1 MLLRWLIKL
10 GSSPESHLLFVA
22 LTIKEC
28 RVKMLLRSIKD
39 HILQV
44 LPLVLNLKLKKMKTK
59 ITGTD
64 LLSVGYKQSAVLG
77 LALQVAG
84 ILEGKTE
91 KTTLLELL
99 KKIKENPENY
109 LDDPV
114 WEEVATKLIEEANAP
129 TDEIIPLEET
139 AKEYRVFGAE
149 HIDEGARNQMQIA
162 MKLPVAVAG
171 ALMPD
176 AHQGYGLPIGGV
188 LATRNAI
195 IPYGV
200 GVDIGC
206 RMALSIYDIPENHFY
221 ENQAKYKREL
231 IANTKFGAGHGF
243 HGQYKAGHDIL
254 DREEFNLTPFIKK
267 LQDKAWSQLGTSGGG
282 NHFVEFGI
290 IEFEQR
296 DEILNVDKGRYVA
309 LLTHSGSRGMGAT
322 IAGYYTK
329 LAKELCKLPA
339 EASNLAYLDMNSQE
353 GMEYWLA
360 MNLAGDYASACHQV
374 IHDKMQKAIG
384 GTLLAKVENHHNF
397 AWKEI
402 WNGEEVIVHRKGAT
416 PASKGV
422 MGIIPGSM
430 TAPGFLVRGKGE
442 TKAINSASHGAGRQM
457 SRTKAVKSIS
467 KADMKAVLQEHGVTL
482 VGAGRDEAPM
492 AYKDITVVM
501 EAQKELIDVVAKFIP
516 KLVRMAD
523 DGSYE
528 D

>member
-1 MLLRWLIKL
+1 M
-10 GSSPESHLLFVA
+10 E
-22 LTIKEC
+22 
-28 RVKMLLRSIKD
+28 
-39 HILQV
+39 
-44 LPLVLNLKLKKMKTK
+44 K

-64 LLSVGYKQSAVLG
+64 LISVGYKQNAVLG
-77 LALQVAG
+77 IALKIAAANSES
-84 ILEGKTE
+84 IGKE
-91 KTTLLELL
+91 ALLMQLQ
-99 KKIKENPENY
+99 KVNENPENY
-109 LDDPV
+109 LDDPIL
-114 WEEVATKLIEEANAP
+114 EDLATKIIEEANTP
-129 TDEIIPLEET
+129 KEELIPLNEV
-139 AKEYRVFGAE
+139 AKEYNIFGE
-149 HIDEGARNQMQIA
+149 QHIEEGARKQMHIA
-162 MKLPVAVAG
+162 MKLPVTVAG

-188 LATRNAI
+188 LATKNAI

-206 RMALSIYDIPENHFY
+206 RMALSVYDIPESHFY
-221 ENQAKYKREL
+221 ENEAKYKREL
-231 IANTKFGAGHGF
+231 IAHTKFGAGHGY
-243 HGQYKAGHDIL
+243 HGRYKSSHDVL
-254 DREEFNLTPFIKK
+254 DRKEFSLTPFIKN

-290 IEFEQR
+290 IEFAEK
-296 DEILNVDKGRYVA
+296 DEILNIEKGNYVA

-322 IAGYYTK
+322 IAGHYTR
-329 LAKELCKLPA
+329 LAKQICKLPQ

-353 GMEYWLA
+353 GQEYWLA

-374 IHDKMQKAIG
+374 IHDKMQKAVG
-384 GTLLAKVENHHNF
+384 ATVLAKVENHHNF

-402 WNGEEVIVHRKGAT
+402 WNNEEVIVHRKGAT
-416 PASKGV
+416 PAAKGV

-442 TKAINSASHGAGRQM
+442 ASAINSASHGAGRQM
-457 SRTKAVKSIS
+457 SRTQAVKNIT
-467 KADMKAVLQEHGVTL
+467 KADMSAVLKEHGVTL

-501 EAQKELIDVVAKFIP
+501 EAQKELIDVVAKFTP

-523 DGSYE
+523 DGSHE